1 MITSR
6 EVDINVNQY
15 GVQAVVPVVQYDSGR
30 QIIFKIVDAD
40 IPSGCA
46 AYIFVR
52 KPSGKS
58 VYDVCTVSDNAVTV
72 TPAKQTFAEY
82 GEVHGQVRISKD
94 EEIVTSFDVIFD
106 VKPSYVDNAEE
117 SKSGTTPKALINDV
131 AVLKA
136 DVEAIK
142 KKLGM

>member
-6 EVDINVNQY
+6 DVDIYVNRY
-15 GVQAVVPVVQYDSGR
+15 GIQATIPVVQYDSGR
-30 QIIFKIVDAD
+30 QFIFRVADAS
-40 IPSGCA
+40 IPSGST

-58 VYDVCTVSDNAVTV
+58 VYDVCTISGNAVTV

-82 GEVHGQVRISKD
+82 GEVHGQVRISKNN
-94 EEIVTSFDVIFD
+94 EVVTSFDVIFD

-142 KKLGM
+142 RKLGM